1 VEYLANG
8 TKSFPKERVEV
19 FCGGKVGVLDDF
31 RSLELVSDRHHERKV
46 SRLRQDKGHQAAW
59 QMFTDAI
66 TNGGTAPIPYDQ
78 LIGVSLASFGAMQS
92 LETGEKITL

>member
-1 VEYLANG
+1 M
-8 TKSFPKERVEV
+8 KE
-19 FCGGKVGVLDDF
+19 KI
-31 RSLELVSDRHHERKV
+31 